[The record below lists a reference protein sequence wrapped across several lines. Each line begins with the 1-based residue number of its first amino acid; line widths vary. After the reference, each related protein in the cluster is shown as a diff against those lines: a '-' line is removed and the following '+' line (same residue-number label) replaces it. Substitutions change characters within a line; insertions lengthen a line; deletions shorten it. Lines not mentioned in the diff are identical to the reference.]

1 MKKMLVLILLL
12 FFVTRCGK
20 NPNLD
25 LTVFVDSIGIDYNK
39 DAKEYTLFY
48 HIANSGTL
56 LTTELG
62 ANSVDNKY
70 SIASIKSDN
79 LYDAIKELTENSVRN
94 VLITHIQSIIFTE
107 NFISEENLDYF
118 DEMVKTFDSISPNFY
133 IFVTDSKLEDI
144 YSIKNPDNISSF
156 FSIITSNNYITTYDL
171 TYYTEF
177 AQAWYEDTLVLKL
190 IEISSTNE
198 IWKDEDDKLTT
209 LYISNE
215 IFIRN
220 DGTFIKVSNNDY
232 KILELINHEYISTL
246 VFDNI
251 HYSVHEFVMDLSE
264 KDGVFTIFMYGKIF
278 ATNVNKNNSLK
289 IVKNFENNIHKELD
303 KLIDLSKKENI
314 DIFDLEDKIYRK
326 YNKKGHFDLQNAQIN
341 FKPFFKLM
349 N

>member
-25 LTVFVDSIGIDYNK
+25 LTVFVDSIGIDYNINT
-39 DAKEYTLFY
+39 KEYTLFY

-79 LYDAIKELTENSVRN
+79 LYDAIKQLTENSVRN

-107 NFISEENLDYF
+107 SFISKENLDYF
-118 DEMVKTFDSISPNFY
+118 DEIVKTFDSISPNFY

-156 FSIITSNNYITTYDL
+156 FSIITSNNYITTYNL

-190 IEISSTNE
+190 IEISSTDE
-198 IWKDEDDKLTT
+198 IWSDEDDKLTT

-220 DGTFIKVSNNDY
+220 DGTFIKVSNSDY

-264 KDGVFTIFMYGKIF
+264 KDGIFTIYMYGKIF
-278 ATNVNKNNSLK
+278 ATNVNKNNSLE
-289 IVKNFENNIHKELD
+289 IVKNFENNIHNELN

-341 FKPFFKLM
+341 FKSFFKLM